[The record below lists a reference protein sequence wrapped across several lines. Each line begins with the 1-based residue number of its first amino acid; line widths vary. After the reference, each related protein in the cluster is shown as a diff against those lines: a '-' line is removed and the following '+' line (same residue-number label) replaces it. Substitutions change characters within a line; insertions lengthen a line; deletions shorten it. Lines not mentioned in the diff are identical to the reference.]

1 MQGMSAYLP
10 VQVIY
15 LNEKIKELSLKYGTS
30 GSACADVCADISEP
44 VILQPG
50 EFKLIGTGFKLNIQ
64 FRQIVAKLYPRS
76 GLGSK
81 GIILRNT
88 VGIIDSDYQ
97 GEVKLP
103 IINTSD
109 KPFVIE
115 PYMRIAQIGF
125 FPVFQAAFE
134 EVAEFDV
141 TSTRGSNGF
150 GSTGTGNGAAEG
162 V

>member
-1 MQGMSAYLP
+1 MTGLTAYLN

-15 LNEKIKELSLKYGTS
+15 LNDKIRELSLKYGTE

-44 VILQPG
+44 VTLHPG
-50 EFKLIGTGFKLNIQ
+50 EFRLIGTGFRLNIRN
-64 FRQIVAKLYPRS
+64 RQIVAKVYPRS

-103 IINTSD
+103 IVNTSD
-109 KPFVIE
+109 KPFTIE

-134 EVAEFDV
+134 EVADFDV
-141 TSTRGSNGF
+141 TTARGSDGF
-150 GSTGTGNGAAEG
+150 GSTGH
-162 V
+162 